1 MYRCSRF
8 RFTQSKEMLSARA
21 KFYRRSSF
29 EELRL
34 SGIAMA
40 EHTLGHVI
48 ESQQA
53 LDEARQAHAAQADRH
68 QDR

>member
-1 MYRCSRF
+1 
-8 RFTQSKEMLSARA
+8 MLSARA
-21 KFYRRSSF
+21 KGYRGSSF

-40 EHTLGHVI
+40 EHTLGHVN

-53 LDEARQAHAAQADRH
+53 LDELRQGDAARSDRH
-68 QDR
+68 EDR